1 MHYPQGPLDRGMQ
14 KIFRRDR
21 RKILCFGIAG
31 RRDEF
36 FIRGEDPPERVIN
49 KAPTAFLRVGGKR
62 RCMDKD
68 AGLDDNTGRR
78 SWTDIDAG
86 GYKRMPSGD
95 NRMDTA
101 YGKSM

>member
-1 MHYPQGPLDRGMQ
+1 
-14 KIFRRDR
+14 
-21 RKILCFGIAG
+21 
-31 RRDEF
+31 
-36 FIRGEDPPERVIN
+36 
-49 KAPTAFLRVGGKR
+49 
-62 RCMDKD
+62 MDKD

-78 SWTDIDAG
+78 SWTDIDEG